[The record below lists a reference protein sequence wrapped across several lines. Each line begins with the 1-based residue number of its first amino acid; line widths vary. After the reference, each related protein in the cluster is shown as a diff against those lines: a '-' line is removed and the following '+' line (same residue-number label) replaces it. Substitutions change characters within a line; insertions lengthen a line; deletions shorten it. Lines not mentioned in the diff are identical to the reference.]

1 MESLIVNQPKSF
13 IEDEVIWL
21 KQRNKYHFP
30 NWSNS
35 LYKNKGITKKGQSV
49 NRYLMLKKGFL
60 PLRKIQSFSSTNS
73 PQISTLFFFHSKKEK
88 NTITTIPNEIH
99 IILLSSTTLQTNKL
113 FFISKFIPQKNVFL
127 NCEDLYVPESFS
139 AFFGDV
145 ISEQDIQD
153 AINQLEQEKQKET
166 EKKVKD
172 NQTDSSNTSDEENE
186 ENEGILSKFRKFI
199 KM

>member
-73 PQISTLFFFHSKKEK
+73 PQISTLFFFSFKKRK
-88 NTITTIPNEIH
+88 KYDNNNTKRNSYYPL
-99 IILLSSTTLQTNKL
+99 ILHNFTNK
-113 FFISKFIPQKNVFL
+113 
-127 NCEDLYVPESFS
+127 
-139 AFFGDV
+139 
-145 ISEQDIQD
+145 
-153 AINQLEQEKQKET
+153 
-166 EKKVKD
+166 
-172 NQTDSSNTSDEENE
+172 
-186 ENEGILSKFRKFI
+186 
-199 KM
+199 

>member
-35 LYKNKGITKKGQSV
+35 LYKNKGIT
-49 NRYLMLKKGFL
+49 
-60 PLRKIQSFSSTNS
+60 
-73 PQISTLFFFHSKKEK
+73 KKEK

-186 ENEGILSKFRKFI
+186 ENEGILKFSKLWRHRLLLVDDYSTMSGNCNKRL
-199 KM
+199 K